1 MERGCGMGQGGG
13 EDRCWGRRV
22 NTIRRHRVQGEGLSG
37 FSVFSSFLPFSL
49 SVLLQVFVCR
59 LRFRRRKT
67 LLQQTSVQA
76 LGL

>member
-1 MERGCGMGQGGG
+1 MGQGGG
-13 EDRCWGRRV
+13 EDQCWGRRV

-67 LLQQTSVQA
+67 LPQQASVQA